1 MTPAPR
7 KLDEALGEA
16 LRAGKAPEAL
26 RQSLLAEARRRD
38 AGRARAPRAWLAAAA
53 LVLTLGGG
61 YGLVRALRP
70 TPLPMASEG
79 LPELLDAT
87 TRNYLTVKGLDF
99 RGPDC
104 TDKACGLW
112 ALRRV
117 GFTAPVPAA
126 LAKTPL
132 AGGRSCAVE
141 GRPVA
146 HYTFRDGRALYVFQA
161 PFPGCS
167 GDPTAPRA
175 VEGQLLARAWNEQG
189 RGYVLLEPHL

>member
-1 MTPAPR
+1 MSAPR

-16 LRAGKAPEAL
+16 LRGGKAPEAL
-26 RQSLLAEARRRD
+26 RQRLLAEARRRD
-38 AGRARAPRAWLAAAA
+38 GGRGNAYRPWLAAAA
-53 LVLTLGGG
+53 VVLALGGSLA
-61 YGLVRALRP
+61 LVRVLRP
-70 TPLPMASEG
+70 APAPLAAEA
-79 LPELLDAT
+79 LPGLLDAAS
-87 TRNYLTVKGLDF
+87 RNFRTIKGLDF

-126 LAKTPL
+126 LAEVPL

-161 PFPGCS
+161 PLQGCS
-167 GDPTAPRA
+167 ASPSAPRP
-175 VEGQLLARAWNEQG
+175 VEGHLLAKAWNEQG
-189 RGYVLLEPHL
+189 RGYVLLEPER